1 MYLVRALNN
10 LDILGDP
17 LENGIASKQ
26 MIYRIVK
33 NYYEKSNNLE
43 YLSLNDEEKD
53 LFIKEHMEEYLR
65 DHNKRIKNKYFKSS
79 NKAREDTKE
88 FVEFVRAIKSKSR
101 EEQEALIRD
110 NKEGLNFGS
119 YIQFL
124 NYISSLQRHLMFGSS
139 KITDW
144 ISFSTKFDSV
154 FRYYQYQ
161 DIHKVAVVRS
171 DSGGLVDS
179 DNILTID
186 LSTMDRI
193 KDKPYLC
200 NQIDVRFEK
209 VMDLIEDLCRI
220 DPSLTMKFKR
230 CAINETDKNARG
242 FKYANNSNEVCVFKY
257 VPKDHIVAVLEA
269 LQIDLIRT
277 NAFSTEFL
285 KLSKEDQ
292 KKELDIL
299 KKSIEYSLINYHD
312 PFLMHVFYELYINNK
327 SINRIVTVQDSEE
340 KIKRAR
346 NKVLEIARHTPNIQ
360 IKR

>member
-1 MYLVRALNN
+1 MKLFRMLGRSIRDAVKSVIRNFSLSLASISCITITLIIVAIAIMASYNVQNFTKEIERDMTIVAF
-10 LDILGDP
+10 LDNDATKSDVKEIEKEINSISNVDKYTYQ
-17 LENGIASKQ
+17 SKQ
-26 MIYRIVK
+26 EVK
-33 NYYEKSNNLE
+33 EKMQAESDVFDTVLQNW
-43 YLSLNDEEKD
+43 SDEESPLKD
-53 LFIKEHMEEYLR
+53 TIQVKVKDVEKI
-65 DHNKRIKNKYFKSS
+65 NKT
-79 NKAREDTKE
+79 A
-88 FVEFVRAIKSKSR
+88 A
-101 EEQEALIRD
+101 
-110 NKEGLNFGS
+110 
-119 YIQFL
+119 
-124 NYISSLQRHLMFGSS
+124 
-139 KITDW
+139 KIESID
-144 ISFSTKFDSV
+144 
-154 FRYYQYQ
+154 
-161 DIHKVAVVRS
+161 KVAVVRS

-257 VPKDHIVAVLEA
+257 VPKDYIVAILEA